1 MLQYKV
7 VPELFQS
14 YNCLIMHDPMLC
26 MHTPI
31 MLFMGF
37 MITCYSYVHLCIHLY
52 AIIIAISIAHFN
64 VKNVEMKEKIN
75 KNVNIKKIGL

>member
-1 MLQYKV
+1 
-7 VPELFQS
+7 
-14 YNCLIMHDPMLC
+14 MHAYTYYAIHGIHD
-26 MHTPI
+26 HI
-31 MLFMGF
+31 
-37 MITCYSYVHLCIHLY
+37 YSYVHLCIHLY